1 LLTASISGVTILT
14 RREGCLVRG
23 GPPDVPWCRAFSRV
37 TDGRNSQNPGCSPRV
52 ATGVFGLTDV
62 FDLTDVFGLSGA
74 LGFLGVFRWS
84 GKDFLNMREKA
95 VVPKNENESTRL
107 GSPLHRRSFLNG
119 SIAAAVT
126 ATSLGGAT
134 AAQAAGAGA
143 VLKAGAGR
151 AVIDFPSSL
160 LPLDGFTTVHDDLYV
175 RILLLENG
183 SRRVALAVLDLTSI
197 SAEAIAAM
205 RTTIAKASG
214 VATAD
219 IVVTVTHTFSAPHVQ
234 ATSSST
240 AAAQYVQQITKA
252 TATAIAAAVE
262 GLRSARVGFGTG
274 TCDVNVNRDVLTA
287 DGWWLGTGEAGS
299 SDKSVGVTRLDD
311 LDGNPIAVLINYSV
325 QSSVMMESVMT
336 SGDLP
341 ITSDLAG
348 AAVRHVEKQYDGD
361 AVGFF
366 LVGSCGDQSPAFR
379 SKRYTIDK
387 DKKWSQVDAQDAGWL
402 LLTVQGERLGTEAVR
417 VSETI
422 KTSGGG
428 SGSTVRLLTDTVTVD
443 TMAMGHPTGP
453 AKTYDFTPTGTADVP
468 IWILQLGNG
477 AFVGVEPELSTD
489 TALAIK
495 KHSPFPHT
503 AVMSMLE
510 GGSKNMAEAQ
520 SYARIT
526 YEAMDSSYAQGS
538 AETVAAKIG
547 AMLHSLRG

>member
-1 LLTASISGVTILT
+1 MV
-14 RREGCLVRG
+14 
-23 GPPDVPWCRAFSRV
+23 PDNVKQ
-37 TDGRNSQNPGCSPRV
+37 D
-52 ATGVFGLTDV
+52 
-62 FDLTDVFGLSGA
+62 
-74 LGFLGVFRWS
+74 
-84 GKDFLNMREKA
+84 
-95 VVPKNENESTRL
+95 TRL
-107 GSPLHRRSFLNG
+107 GDPLRRRAFLGG
-119 SIAAAVT
+119 SIAVAAA
-126 ATSLGGAT
+126 ATSLAGAT
-134 AAQAAGAGA
+134 TADAATSTG
-143 VLKAGAGR
+143 LKAGAGR
-151 AVIDFPSSL
+151 AAIDIPSSL

-175 RILLLENG
+175 RILLLDNG

-205 RTTIAKASG
+205 RTTIARASG

-234 ATSSST
+234 ATTAS
-240 AAAQYVQQITKA
+240 AAAARYVQQITRA
-252 TATAIAAAVE
+252 TSAAIAAAVK
-262 GLRSARVGFGTG
+262 GLKPARVGFGTG
-274 TCDVNVNRDVLTA
+274 VCDVNVNRDVRTA

-311 LDGNPIAVLINYSV
+311 LDGDPIAVLIDYSV
-325 QSSVMMESVMT
+325 QSSVMMESIMA

-341 ITSDLAG
+341 ITADLAG
-348 AAVRHVEKQYDGD
+348 AAVQHVEKQYGGD

-379 SKRYTIDK
+379 SKRYAIDK
-387 DKKWSQVDAQDAGWL
+387 DRKWSQIDARDAGWL

-422 KTSGGG
+422 KTSGGSAG
-428 SGSTVRLLTDTVTVD
+428 SALRLLTDSVTVG
-443 TMAMGHPTGP
+443 TVAEGHPTGP
-453 AKTYDFTPTGTADVP
+453 TKTYDFTANGTADVP
-468 IWILQLGNG
+468 VWILQVGNG

-510 GGSKNMAEAQ
+510 GGAKNMAEAQ

-526 YEAMDSSYAQGS
+526 YEAMDSRYAQGS

-547 AMLHSLRG
+547 AMLHSLRD

>member
-1 LLTASISGVTILT
+1 
-14 RREGCLVRG
+14 
-23 GPPDVPWCRAFSRV
+23 
-37 TDGRNSQNPGCSPRV
+37 
-52 ATGVFGLTDV
+52 
-62 FDLTDVFGLSGA
+62 
-74 LGFLGVFRWS
+74 
-84 GKDFLNMREKA
+84 M
-95 VVPKNENESTRL
+95 VPKSENTRL
-107 GSPLHRRSFLNG
+107 GSPLDRRSFLGG
-119 SIAAAVT
+119 SIAAAVA
-126 ATSLGGAT
+126 ATSVGGAAT
-134 AAQAAGAGA
+134 ADVATSTG
-143 VLKAGAGR
+143 LKVGAGR
-151 AVIDFPSSL
+151 AAIDIPSSL
-160 LPLDGFTTVHDDLYV
+160 LPLDGFTTVHNDLFV
-175 RILLLENG
+175 RILMLENG

-197 SAEAIAAM
+197 STEAITAM
-205 RTTIAKASG
+205 RATIAEASG

-234 ATSSST
+234 EATSST

-252 TATAIAAAVE
+252 AATAIAAAVK
-262 GLRSARVGFGTG
+262 GLKPARVGYGTG
-274 TCDVNVNRDVLTA
+274 TCDVNVNRDVFTA
-287 DGWWLGTGEAGS
+287 DGWWLGTGEAGA
-299 SDKSVGVTRLDD
+299 SDKSVGVTRFDD
-311 LDGNPIAVLINYSV
+311 EDGNPIAVLMNYSV
-325 QSSVMMESVMT
+325 QSSVMMESVMA

-341 ITSDLAG
+341 ITADLAG
-348 AAVRHVEKQYDGD
+348 AAVQHVEKQYGGD
-361 AVGFF
+361 VVGFF

-379 SKRYTIDK
+379 AKRYVIDK

-417 VSETI
+417 VSEAI

-428 SGSTVRLLTDTVTVD
+428 SGPTLRLVTDSVKVSTVTE
-443 TMAMGHPTGP
+443 GHPTGP
-453 AKTYDFTPTGTADVP
+453 MKTYDFTPNGTADVP
-468 IWILQLGNG
+468 VWILQVGNG
-477 AFVGVEPELSTD
+477 VFVGVEPELSTD

>member
-1 LLTASISGVTILT
+1 
-14 RREGCLVRG
+14 
-23 GPPDVPWCRAFSRV
+23 
-37 TDGRNSQNPGCSPRV
+37 
-52 ATGVFGLTDV
+52 
-62 FDLTDVFGLSGA
+62 
-74 LGFLGVFRWS
+74 
-84 GKDFLNMREKA
+84 M
-95 VVPKNENESTRL
+95 VPKNENENIRL
-107 GSPLHRRSFLNG
+107 GSPLHRRSFLGG
-119 SIAAAVT
+119 SIAAAVA

-134 AAQAAGAGA
+134 TADAATSTG
-143 VLKAGAGR
+143 LKAGAGR
-151 AVIDFPSSL
+151 AAIDIPSSL

-214 VATAD
+214 VAAAD

-234 ATSSST
+234 AVGSST
-240 AAAQYVQQITKA
+240 AAAQYVQQITQA
-252 TATAIAAAVE
+252 TSTAITAAVA
-262 GLRSARVGFGTG
+262 GLQPARVGFGTG
-274 TCDVNVNRDVLTA
+274 ECDVNVNRDVLTA
-287 DGWWLGTGEAGS
+287 DGWWLGTGERGS
-299 SDKSVGVTRLDD
+299 SDKSVGVTRFDD
-311 LDGNPIAVLINYSV
+311 LDGNPIAILMNYSV
-325 QSSVMMESVMT
+325 QSSVMMESVMAN
-336 SGDLP
+336 GDLP
-341 ITSDLAG
+341 ITADLAG
-348 AAVRHVEKQYDGD
+348 AAVQHLEKQYDGD
-361 AVGFF
+361 VVGFF

-422 KTSGGG
+422 KTSGGD
-428 SGSTVRLLTDTVTVD
+428 SGSTVRLLTDSVTVA
-443 TMAMGHPTGP
+443 TMTSGHPTGP
-453 AKTYDFTPTGTADVP
+453 TKTYDFTPTGTTDVP
-468 IWILQLGNG
+468 IWILQVGNG

-526 YEAMDSSYAQGS
+526 YEAMDSSYAQGA

-547 AMLHSLRG
+547 TMLHSLRG

>member
-1 LLTASISGVTILT
+1 
-14 RREGCLVRG
+14 
-23 GPPDVPWCRAFSRV
+23 
-37 TDGRNSQNPGCSPRV
+37 
-52 ATGVFGLTDV
+52 
-62 FDLTDVFGLSGA
+62 
-74 LGFLGVFRWS
+74 
-84 GKDFLNMREKA
+84 
-95 VVPKNENESTRL
+95 VVPENEKEDIRL
-107 GSPLHRRSFLNG
+107 GSPLHRRSFLG
-119 SIAAAVT
+119 SSIAAAV
-126 ATSLGGAT
+126 AALSLGDAMTADAAT
-134 AAQAAGAGA
+134 NTG
-143 VLKAGAGR
+143 LRAGAGR
-151 AVIDFPSSL
+151 AAISIPVSL

-219 IVVTVTHTFSAPHVQ
+219 IVVTVTHTFSAPHVR
-234 ATSSST
+234 ATSTSP

-252 TATAIAAAVE
+252 AATATAAAVK

-274 TCDVNVNRDVLTA
+274 TCDVNVNRDVRTA
-287 DGWWLGTGEAGS
+287 DGWWIGTGETGS
-299 SDKSVGVTRLDD
+299 SGKSVGVTRLDD
-311 LDGNPIAVLINYSV
+311 LDGDPIAVLINYSV
-325 QSSVMMESVMT
+325 QSSVMMESVMAG
-336 SGDLP
+336 GDLP
-341 ITSDLAG
+341 ITADLAG
-348 AAVRHVEKQYDGD
+348 AAVQHVEKQYDGA

-387 DKKWSQVDAQDAGWL
+387 DRKWAQVDAQDAGWL

-422 KTSGGG
+422 RTSGGG
-428 SGSTVRLLTDTVTVD
+428 SDSAVRPSPTPSRSARWSRGTRRGRRRRTTSLRTARPTYRSGSSRS
-443 TMAMGHPTGP
+443 A
-453 AKTYDFTPTGTADVP
+453 TACSWGWSRNCP
-468 IWILQLGNG
+468 
-477 AFVGVEPELSTD
+477 P

-503 AVMSMLE
+503 AVLSMLE

-526 YEAMDSSYAQGS
+526 YEAMDSPYAQGS

-547 AMLHSLRG
+547 AMLHSLRA

>member
-1 LLTASISGVTILT
+1 M
-14 RREGCLVRG
+14 E
-23 GPPDVPWCRAFSRV
+23 
-37 TDGRNSQNPGCSPRV
+37 
-52 ATGVFGLTDV
+52 
-62 FDLTDVFGLSGA
+62 
-74 LGFLGVFRWS
+74 
-84 GKDFLNMREKA
+84 EKA
-95 VVPKNENESTRL
+95 VVPKNVNANRNENTRL

-126 ATSLGGAT
+126 ATALGGAT
-134 AAQAAGAGA
+134 AAQAADAEPVLKEA

-151 AVIDFPSSL
+151 AAIDIPSAL

-183 SRRVALAVLDLTSI
+183 SRRIALAVLDLTSI

-219 IVVTVTHTFSAPHVQ
+219 IVVTVTHTFSAPHAQ
-234 ATSSST
+234 ATTSSP

-262 GLRSARVGFGTG
+262 GLRPARVGFGTG

-287 DGWWLGTGEAGS
+287 DGWWLGTGERGS

-311 LDGNPIAVLINYSV
+311 LDGNPIAVLINYAV
-325 QSSVMMESVMT
+325 QSSVMMESVMAG
-336 SGDLP
+336 GDLP
-341 ITSDLAG
+341 ITADLAG
-348 AAVRHVEKQYDGD
+348 AAVQHVEKQYGGEV
-361 AVGFF
+361 VGFF
-366 LVGSCGDQSPAFR
+366 LVGSCGDQAPAFR

-422 KTSGGG
+422 RTSGGG

-453 AKTYDFTPTGTADVP
+453 TKTYDFTPTGTADVP
-468 IWILQLGNG
+468 VWILQLGNG
-477 AFVGVEPELSTD
+477 VFVGVEPELSTD

>member
-1 LLTASISGVTILT
+1 
-14 RREGCLVRG
+14 
-23 GPPDVPWCRAFSRV
+23 
-37 TDGRNSQNPGCSPRV
+37 
-52 ATGVFGLTDV
+52 
-62 FDLTDVFGLSGA
+62 
-74 LGFLGVFRWS
+74 
-84 GKDFLNMREKA
+84 M
-95 VVPKNENESTRL
+95 VPKNVNANRNENTRL

-126 ATSLGGAT
+126 ATALGGAT
-134 AAQAAGAGA
+134 AAQAADAEPVLKEA

-151 AVIDFPSSL
+151 AAIDIPSAL

-175 RILLLENG
+175 RILLPENG

-219 IVVTVTHTFSAPHVQ
+219 IVVTVTHTFSAPHAQ
-234 ATSSST
+234 ATTSSP

-262 GLRSARVGFGTG
+262 GLRPARVGFGTG

-287 DGWWLGTGEAGS
+287 DGWWLGTGERGS
-299 SDKSVGVTRLDD
+299 SDKGVGVTRLDD
-311 LDGNPIAVLINYSV
+311 LDGNPIAVLINYAV
-325 QSSVMMESVMT
+325 QSSVMMESVMAG
-336 SGDLP
+336 GDLP
-341 ITSDLAG
+341 ITADLAG
-348 AAVRHVEKQYDGD
+348 AAVQHVEKQYDGEV
-361 AVGFF
+361 VGFF
-366 LVGSCGDQSPAFR
+366 LVGSCGDQAPAFR

-422 KTSGGG
+422 RTSGGG

-453 AKTYDFTPTGTADVP
+453 TKTYDFTPTGTADVP
-468 IWILQLGNG
+468 AWILQLGNG
-477 AFVGVEPELSTD
+477 VFVGVEPELSTD

-503 AVMSMLE
+503 AVMSMHE

-547 AMLHSLRG
+547 TLLHSLRA

>member
-1 LLTASISGVTILT
+1 
-14 RREGCLVRG
+14 
-23 GPPDVPWCRAFSRV
+23 
-37 TDGRNSQNPGCSPRV
+37 
-52 ATGVFGLTDV
+52 
-62 FDLTDVFGLSGA
+62 
-74 LGFLGVFRWS
+74 
-84 GKDFLNMREKA
+84 M
-95 VVPKNENESTRL
+95 VPKNEKEDIRL
-107 GSPLHRRSFLNG
+107 GSPLHRRSFLG
-119 SIAAAVT
+119 SSIAAA
-126 ATSLGGAT
+126 AAAMSLGDAT
-134 AAQAAGAGA
+134 TADAATHKGTHTG
-143 VLKAGAGR
+143 LRAGAGR
-151 AVIDFPSSL
+151 AAISIPASL

-183 SRRVALAVLDLTSI
+183 SRRCALAVLDLTSI

-219 IVVTVTHTFSAPHVQ
+219 IVVTVTHTFSAPHVR
-234 ATSSST
+234 ATSTST
-240 AAAQYVQQITKA
+240 AAAQYVQEITKAAA
-252 TATAIAAAVE
+252 TATAAAVK

-274 TCDVNVNRDVLTA
+274 TCDVNVNRDVRTA
-287 DGWWLGTGEAGS
+287 DGWWLGTGETGS

-311 LDGNPIAVLINYSV
+311 LDGDPIAVLINYSV
-325 QSSVMMESVMT
+325 QSSVMMQSVMAG
-336 SGDLP
+336 GDLP
-341 ITSDLAG
+341 ITADLAG
-348 AAVRHVEKQYDGD
+348 AAVQHVEKQYDGA

-387 DKKWSQVDAQDAGWL
+387 DKKWAQVDAQDAGWL

-422 KTSGGG
+422 RTSDGG
-428 SGSTVRLLTDTVTVD
+428 SGSAVRLLTDSVTVG
-443 TMAMGHPTGP
+443 TVVEGHPTGP
-453 AKTYDFTPTGTADVP
+453 TKTYDFTPDGTADVP
-468 IWILQLGNG
+468 IWILQVGNG
-477 AFVGVEPELSTD
+477 VFVGVAPELSTD

-503 AVMSMLE
+503 AVLSMLE

-547 AMLHSLRG
+547 AMLHSLRA